1 VKTKLKKKTLRE
13 SKKINWR
20 VKLKNKLQQNKIKI
34 KRMRAKLK
42 KENINFD

>member
-1 VKTKLKKKTLRE
+1 LRE